1 MDHSMH
7 NHHDMHNHDHHQ
19 EAILPLE
26 ASNIAP
32 ISHDHSQMDHDQH
45 GGMGHMSM
53 AFHWGCDEVILFNQ
67 WKISTPSGLI
77 ASMLGI
83 FLLATLYEGVKYY
96 REYLFWKTYNEL
108 HYRSIPAQQRG
119 ASSSIEENKDTAKVV
134 PVSKQPPSL
143 LMLSVPHFIQ
153 TLLHVLQVTMS
164 FLLMLVFMTYN
175 VALCIAVV
183 AGAACGYFLFG
194 WKKSVIV
201 DVTEHC
207 H

>member
-1 MDHSMH
+1 MH
-7 NHHDMHNHDHHQ
+7 HHDMHQHEHPSAPDTLLMQSAPPPPAHAGHDM
-19 EAILPLE
+19 
-26 ASNIAP
+26 S
-32 ISHDHSQMDHDQH
+32 
-45 GGMGHMSM
+45 MGHMSM

-77 ASMLGI
+77 LSMVGI
-83 FLLATLYEGVKYY
+83 FFLAALYEGVKYY

-108 HYRSIPAQQRG
+108 HYRSIPAQQRV
-119 ASSSIEENKDTAKVV
+119 SSIEENRDTAKVV
-134 PVSKQPPSL
+134 PVCDVLQKQPPAM
-143 LMLSVPHFIQ
+143 LMLSVPHFVQ

-183 AGAACGYFLFG
+183 AGAAVGYFLFG

>member
-7 NHHDMHNHDHHQ
+7 NHHDMHNHDHQQ
-19 EAILPLE
+19 EVIPSLDSSIPL
-26 ASNIAP
+26 S
-32 ISHDHSQMDHDQH
+32 SSVGHDHSTMDHEGH
-45 GGMGHMSM
+45 GGMMSM
-53 AFHWGCDEVILFNQ
+53 AFHWGCNEVILFNQ

-77 ASMLGI
+77 ASMFGI
-83 FLLATLYEGVKYY
+83 FLFATLYEGVKYY

-119 ASSSIEENKDTAKVV
+119 ASSIEENKDTAKVV
-134 PVSKQPPSL
+134 PVAKQPPAL
-143 LMLSVPHFIQ
+143 LMMSMPHFIQ

-194 WKKSVIV
+194 WKKSVMV

>member
-1 MDHSMH
+1 MD
-7 NHHDMHNHDHHQ
+7 HDMHSHHHHQ
-19 EAILPLE
+19 EALSLE
-26 ASNIAP
+26 SSNSAAASSNPMAP
-32 ISHDHSQMDHDQH
+32 CHDMDSHEGMDH
-45 GGMGHMSM
+45 MGMSM
-53 AFHWGCDEVILFNQ
+53 AFHWGYNEVILFNQ

-77 ASMLGI
+77 ASMVGI
-83 FLLATLYEGVKYY
+83 FFLAALYEGVKYY
-96 REYLFWKTYNEL
+96 REYLFWKTYNDL
-108 HYRSIPAQQRG
+108 HYRSIPAQQRI
-119 ASSSIEENKDTAKVV
+119 SSVEENKDTAKVV
-134 PVSKQPPSL
+134 PVCDVLQKQPPSM
-143 LMLSVPHFIQ
+143 LMLSMPHFIQ
-153 TLLHVLQVTMS
+153 TLLHVLQITMS